1 MIGTFLVAVAA
12 LVVAILG
19 CAWAKP
25 VGVKDSH
32 HHVPALRWTRR
43 RKRVTVSSGT
53 RSIEHAVPL
62 PERGNGTV

>member
-12 LVVAILG
+12 LIVAILG

-32 HHVPALRWTRR
+32 HHAPALRWTRR
-43 RKRVTVSSGT
+43 RATSDRTV
-53 RSIEHAVPL
+53 RPQEH
-62 PERGNGTV
+62 